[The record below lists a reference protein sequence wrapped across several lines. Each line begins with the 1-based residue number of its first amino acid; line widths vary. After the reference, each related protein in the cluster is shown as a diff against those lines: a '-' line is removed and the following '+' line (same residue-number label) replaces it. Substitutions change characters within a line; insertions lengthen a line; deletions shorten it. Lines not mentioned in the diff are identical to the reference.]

1 MITGAKGQG
10 STSLTI
16 RLSEPRPSVYTI
28 PHGADD
34 PCDGS
39 SILCAEDTYGQL
51 TPWALGVRPRP
62 SEPGEGTHPEGEE
75 PDALSSHSLLP
86 LDRIVAD
93 RGAL

>member
-16 RLSEPRPSVYTI
+16 CLSEPRPSVYTI

-39 SILCAEDTYGQL
+39 SILCAEDT
-51 TPWALGVRPRP
+51 
-62 SEPGEGTHPEGEE
+62 
-75 PDALSSHSLLP
+75 
-86 LDRIVAD
+86 
-93 RGAL
+93 